1 MPKRNNSKNNVSSK
15 NILKKIKHLSD
26 YYKKKLLKG
35 GAVDPPVQAATGETQ
50 RVAAVEGSG
59 TANAVEGSG
68 AVAAAVEGSGTANAV
83 EGSGAVATG
92 EGVGFFENIFQSGK
106 KVLGIGGGK
115 SKKRRNNKRRKQ
127 TNKKRN

>member
-35 GAVDPPVQAATGETQ
+35 GAVVPPVQAATGETQ

-68 AVAAAVEGSGTANAV
+68 AVAAVEGSGT
-83 EGSGAVATG
+83 VATG

-115 SKKRRNNKRRKQ
+115 SKRRRNNKRRKQ

>member
-15 NILKKIKHLSD
+15 NILKKIKHLSE
-26 YYKKKLLKG
+26 YYKRKLLKG
-35 GAVDPPVQAATGETQ
+35 GGDAVDPPVQAATGETP
-50 RVAAVEGSG
+50 RV
-59 TANAVEGSG
+59 
-68 AVAAAVEGSGTANAV
+68 AAVEGSGTANAV

-115 SKKRRNNKRRKQ
+115 SKRRRNNKRRKQ

>member
-1 MPKRNNSKNNVSSK
+1 MPKRNNSKKNISSK
-15 NILKKIKHLSD
+15 NILKKMKHLSD
-26 YYKKKLLKG
+26 YCKRKLIKG

-50 RVAAVEGSG
+50 RV
-59 TANAVEGSG
+59 
-68 AVAAAVEGSGTANAV
+68 AAVEGSGTANAV

-115 SKKRRNNKRRKQ
+115 SKRRRNNKRRKQ